1 MKTPRKSFRNCRICK
16 CHLRLINHFYC
27 QYAENGDYVICL
39 QSCIS
44 ITISRHIDPRSRFFE
59 SISKNLPIV
68 VFQID
73 RLNPIDWLFTSYRLE
88 NNTYSIDK
96 KKYKS
101 IRINLPIV
109 IFQIDR
115 LNLID
120 CLFTSYRFENKT
132 YSIDKKKYQSIRF
145 ILSIVNFQIDRFIL
159 IDSKITSYR
168 FEIQNF

>member
-59 SISKNLPIV
+59 SISKNLPID

-73 RLNPIDWLFTSYRLE
+73 RLNPIDWLFTSYRFV
-88 NNTYSIDK
+88 NNNNSIDK

-101 IRINLPIV
+101 IRINLSIV
-109 IFQIDR
+109 HFQIDR
-115 LNLID
+115 LLLID
-120 CLFTSYRFENKT
+120 WKFTTYRFKSHISQ
-132 YSIDKKKYQSIRF
+132 SIDKKPQSIRYN
-145 ILSIVNFQIDRFIL
+145 LSIVIFSIDRF
-159 IDSKITSYR
+159 
-168 FEIQNF
+168 

>member
-73 RLNPIDWLFTSYRLE
+73 RLNPIDWLFTSYRFE
-88 NNTYSIDK
+88 NNNYSIDK

-101 IRINLPIV
+101 IRINLSIV
-109 IFQIDR
+109 HFQIDR
-115 LNLID
+115 LLLID
-120 CLFTSYRFENKT
+120 WKFTTYRFKSHISQ
-132 YSIDKKKYQSIRF
+132 SIDKKPQSIC
-145 ILSIVNFQIDRFIL
+145 
-159 IDSKITSYR
+159 
-168 FEIQNF
+168 